1 MMKLSGQCLERV
13 VDDEYTEDDE
23 DRLAVS
29 EEPVSNEDKE
39 GSVMGGAF
47 SITFSL
53 GLSVGSSDMSV
64 KLHSSLLNSGS

>member
-1 MMKLSGQCLERV
+1 MMKLSGQCLELV
-13 VDDEYTEDDE
+13 VDGEHSEDDE
-23 DRLAVS
+23 DILAVS

-47 SITFSL
+47 SITLSL
-53 GLSVGSSDMSV
+53 GPSVSSSDMSV